1 MGVRNWGKKSVSR
14 PVLPSSDIVADD
26 NENVDNEA
34 DPFAPGGAFAVP
46 AIPRLSPSASPTDR
60 KALVNELRGLVQA
73 GEYHVDAEVVALAVM
88 NADGRMIVKGDQ

>member
-1 MGVRNWGKKSVSR
+1 MGVRNWGKKSASR
-14 PVLPSSDIVADD
+14 PVLPSSDTVADGD
-26 NENVDNEA
+26 ENVDNEA

-46 AIPRLSPSASPTDR
+46 AIPRLSPSASPSVR

-88 NADGRMIVKGDQ
+88 NADGRMVVKGEE